1 MKLYHSTRSPYVRK
15 AMIAIH
21 EAGLAHEVLLETMRV
36 SPSRDNPALFAVN
49 PLGKLPTLV
58 LDDGTAIF
66 DSTVIVHYLDVVRGD
81 GHLHPDD
88 PDARFQAMR
97 DHAIGEGLMGLVV
110 DWYSEKFRD
119 PAADTNER
127 FRLYDLR
134 VRLTLDELETQASR
148 LADTRFNI
156 AHIAIACALGY
167 LDFRFDDLDWR
178 AGRPAL
184 AELGDHLN
192 ARPSV
197 AATKPYDD
205 I

>member
-1 MKLYHSTRSPYVRK
+1 VRK
-15 AMIAIH
+15 AVIAIH
-21 EAGLAHEVLLETMRV
+21 EAGLEDEVEFETMRV
-36 SPSRDNPALFAVN
+36 SPSRHNPALYAIN

-58 LDDGTAIF
+58 LEDGTALY
-66 DSTVIVHYLDVVRGD
+66 DSAVIVHYLDVIRGD
-81 GHLHPDD
+81 GHLHPTD
-88 PDARFQAMR
+88 PDARFEVMR
-97 DHAIGEGLMGLVV
+97 DHALGEGLMGLVV

-119 PAADTNER
+119 EAADTAER
-127 FRLYDLR
+127 FRLYEIR
-134 VRLTLDELETQASR
+134 VNLTLDELETRASR
-148 LADTRFNI
+148 LSRIHFNI
-156 AHIAIACALGY
+156 AHIAIACGLGY
-167 LDFRFDDLDWR
+167 LDFRFGDLDWR